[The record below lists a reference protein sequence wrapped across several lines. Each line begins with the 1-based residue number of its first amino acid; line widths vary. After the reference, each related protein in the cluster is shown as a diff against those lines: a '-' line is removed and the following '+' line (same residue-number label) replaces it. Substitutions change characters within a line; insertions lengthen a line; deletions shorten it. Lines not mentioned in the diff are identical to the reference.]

1 MREIKKIDTMLL
13 LLSGEGIA
21 PFLTRS
27 LSRTTSSTYVTIVLH
42 RHPHHRLDRRRTL
55 GEDIDKGPRA
65 VSCS

>member
-21 PFLTRS
+21 PFSTRS
-27 LSRTTSSTYVTIVLH
+27 LSRTTSSTCVMIVLH
-42 RHPHHRLDRRRTL
+42 RHPHRRLDRRRTL